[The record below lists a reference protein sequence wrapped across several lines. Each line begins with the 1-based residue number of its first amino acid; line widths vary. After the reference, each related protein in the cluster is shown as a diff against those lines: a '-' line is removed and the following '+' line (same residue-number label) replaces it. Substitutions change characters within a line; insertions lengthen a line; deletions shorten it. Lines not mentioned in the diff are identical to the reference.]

1 MTIAEKID
9 HETVI
14 KLGCLEMRR
23 YFKHMPGNVFDKKS
37 NFELLEWALNNCFKY
52 FFVKKFEKLIIHT
65 E

>member
-1 MTIAEKID
+1 MLTKNWTIFYKKIKKQTYSDYLSTIAEKID

-37 NFELLEWALNNCFKY
+37 NFELLE
-52 FFVKKFEKLIIHT
+52 
-65 E
+65 